1 LAAAALV
8 VASRLLVPGAPALYD
23 GISVA
28 PEPYRYCNPPSNLAS
43 SNQKPTDGAGELQA
57 SGSTNQLGTVNT
69 KEASPQVLTF
79 FPKGGLQAAGA
90 TSYRIT
96 IKPECTPPP
105 PPPNNKIVGN
115 AYTIAVLG
123 EPGDL
128 AVTFPMPAQVLL
140 RTPAVQYTSVK
151 NYYDGAWHDTQWGQQ
166 QDIANVTI
174 QHSGTLALL
183 DDGSANPKGKPPSQR
198 APGIVTIVE
207 VVLVSAALGIVVAAI
222 IVQQRRARETTGGKD
237 ARKRR

>member
-1 LAAAALV
+1 LPLAGAVVV
-8 VASRLLVPGAPALYD
+8 VASRLMVPAAPALYD

-28 PEPYRYCNPPSNLAS
+28 PEPYRYCTPPSNLAT
-43 SNQKPTDGAGELQA
+43 SNQKPTEGAGDLQVA
-57 SGSTNQLGTVNT
+57 GGVSQLGTVNT

-79 FPKGGLQAAGA
+79 FPKGGLQATGA

-96 IKPECTPPP
+96 IKPECSPPP
-105 PPPNNKIVGN
+105 PPAKNKIVGN

-174 QHSGTLALL
+174 QHAGTLALL
-183 DDGSANPKGKPPSQR
+183 DDGSANPKGKPASQR
-198 APGIVTIVE
+198 SPGIVTIVE
-207 VVLVSAALGIVVAAI
+207 VVLISAALGIVVAAI
-222 IVQQRRARETTGGKD
+222 IVQKRRARDTAK
-237 ARKRR
+237 